1 MSRAAYP
8 VLDAREGQGPRRS
21 RPLWPRRPAASV
33 RRPARSLH
41 PLNIL
46 SIQSWVAYGHVG
58 NAAAVFPLQR
68 LGAEVWAVNTVQ
80 FSNHTG
86 YGAWTGQVFGGPAV
100 RDVVDGIAARG
111 VLPACDAVL
120 SGYLGD
126 AGVGDAVLD
135 AVARVRAA
143 NPAMLYCCD
152 PVIGDTGP
160 GVFVRP
166 GIPELIRAR
175 AVPAADILTPNGFEL
190 QHLTGRTVR
199 TRADAAA
206 AVAVLQAAMAPSGA
220 GTVLVTSLRTSDTPG
235 GSVDMLAADR
245 TGAWLLRTPLL
256 PMQVNGAGDAIA
268 ALFLFHRLRTGQAAA
283 ALEAAGSAVH
293 GLLRRTLA
301 AGSREIL
308 LVEAQDEFVNPGHWF
323 PAQDF

>member
-1 MSRAAYP
+1 MA
-8 VLDAREGQGPRRS
+8 E
-21 RPLWPRRPAASV
+21 PA
-33 RRPARSLH
+33 
-41 PLNIL
+41 LNIL

-58 NAAAVFPLQR
+58 NASAMFPLQR

-86 YGAWTGQVFGGPAV
+86 YGSWTGQVFSGQAV

-111 VLPACDAVL
+111 VLPGCDAVL

-126 AGVGDAVLD
+126 AGIGEAVLD
-135 AVARVRAA
+135 AAARVRAA

-152 PVIGDTGP
+152 PVIGDTGR

-166 GIPELIRAR
+166 GIPELIRDR

-190 QHLTGRTVR
+190 EHLTGRTVR

-206 AVAVLQAAMAPSGA
+206 AVAGLQAAMRTGGPA
-220 GTVLVTSLRTSDTPG
+220 TVLVTSFRTGDTPDDAT
-235 GSVDMLAADR
+235 DMLAADR

-256 PMQVNGAGDAIA
+256 ALDVNGAGDAIA
-268 ALFLFHRLRTGQAAA
+268 ALFLFHRLRAGSTAA

-293 GLLRRTLA
+293 GVLRRTLA
-301 AGSREIL
+301 AGSKEIL
-308 LVEAQDEFVNPGHWF
+308 TVAAQDEFVTPTRWF
-323 PAQDF
+323 TAESF

>member
-1 MSRAAYP
+1 M
-8 VLDAREGQGPRRS
+8 
-21 RPLWPRRPAASV
+21 
-33 RRPARSLH
+33 
-41 PLNIL
+41 NIL

-80 FSNHTG
+80 FSNHPG
-86 YGAWTGQVFGGPAV
+86 YGAWTGQVFGGQAV
-100 RDVVDGIAARG
+100 REVVEGIAARG
-111 VLPACDAVL
+111 VLPGCDAVL

-126 AGVGDAVLD
+126 AGVGEAVLE

-166 GIPELIRAR
+166 GIPELMRAQ

-190 QHLTGRTVR
+190 EYLTGRAVR
-199 TRADAAA
+199 SRADAAA
-206 AVAVLQAAMAPSGA
+206 AVEALQAAMAPSGPA
-220 GTVLVTSLRTSDTPG
+220 TVLVTSLRTDETPDDAT
-235 GSVDMLAADR
+235 DMLAASR

-256 PMQVNGAGDAIA
+256 PLQVNGAGDATA
-268 ALFLFHRLRTGQAAA
+268 ALFLAAILRGDDPVT
-283 ALEAAGSAVH
+283 ALQFSANAIHAV
-293 GLLRRTLA
+293 LRRTVA
-301 AGSREIL
+301 DGAREL
-308 LVEAQDEFVNPGHWF
+308 CLVAAQDALVHPAMEFIPERIR
-323 PAQDF
+323 